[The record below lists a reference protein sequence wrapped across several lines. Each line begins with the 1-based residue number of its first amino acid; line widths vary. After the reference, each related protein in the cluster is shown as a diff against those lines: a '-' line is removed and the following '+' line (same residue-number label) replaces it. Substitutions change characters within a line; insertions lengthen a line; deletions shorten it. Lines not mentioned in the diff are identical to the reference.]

1 MSKLV
6 EEPSMA
12 EHNDA
17 SDPYA
22 LRKKLAFEQAEGVKP
37 LPTQLQLKEVSPA
50 LRAAVWDLIYKEMQR
65 DAYSESN
72 TFETYIG
79 GNWRAILEYRHTN
92 LLHRPTDEFDSR
104 WETVV
109 NEIKNL
115 IMRGDYAQFFGFL
128 QYVMRHPECPR
139 LFSKRV
145 DGALKFAHAAYRV
158 IDRTTIVP
166 VGSDAERKTIE
177 RAFTDLASAEFHGAR
192 QHLRTAA
199 EQLAVGHVSDSIRE
213 SIHAVES
220 AVRVLEQDANFSKAL
235 AKLDAKVKING
246 ALKAGFNRLYG
257 FTNDEKG
264 LRHALLD
271 APAANVDEVDALFMI
286 GACAAFVSYL
296 INKSRNA
303 GLLNKPRNR
312 DH

>member
-1 MSKLV
+1 
-6 EEPSMA
+6 MA
-12 EHNDA
+12 EDNDA
-17 SDPYA
+17 LDPYA
-22 LRKKLAFEQAEGVKP
+22 LRKKTTSEQAKGVEP
-37 LPTQLQLKEVSPA
+37 LPTQLQLKEISPA
-50 LRAAVWDLIYKEMQR
+50 LRAAVLDLIYREMQR
-65 DAYSESN
+65 DAYSESE
-72 TFETYIG
+72 TSETYIG
-79 GNWRAILEYRHTN
+79 GNWRAILEYRHTT
-92 LLHRPTDEFDSR
+92 LLHRPTEEFDSR
-104 WETVV
+104 WKTVA

-115 IMRGDYAQFFGFL
+115 IMRGDYAQIFGFL
-128 QYVMRHPECPR
+128 QYVMRHPKCPR
-139 LFSKRV
+139 PFAKRV
-145 DGALKFAHAAYRV
+145 DGALRFAHAAYRV

-177 RAFTDLASAEFHGAR
+177 RAFADLASTEFRSAR

-199 EQLAVGHVSDSIRE
+199 EQLTAGYVSNSIRE

-220 AVRVLEQDANFSKAL
+220 VVRVLEQDANFSKAL

-246 ALKAGFNRLYG
+246 AMKAGFNSLYG

-303 GLLNKPRNR
+303 GLLNKVGNR